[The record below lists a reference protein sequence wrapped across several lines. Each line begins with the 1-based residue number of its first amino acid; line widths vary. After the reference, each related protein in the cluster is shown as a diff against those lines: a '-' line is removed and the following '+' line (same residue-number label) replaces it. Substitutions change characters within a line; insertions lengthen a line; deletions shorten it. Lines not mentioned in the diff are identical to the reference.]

1 MKWYERQ
8 KQLYAQKNEPEQPS
22 QPQEDV
28 YTSSYV
34 EPEVQE
40 PVYEEPNYQEDV
52 QEEELYE
59 QPVDEPVYEDE
70 HFDNNQFDEMMG
82 DNEYYEEPPRFTNPQ
97 VPPMPSYDAT
107 TISKG
112 TVLQGNIETD
122 GDLVIQGHVKGDIIC
137 NANLSIF
144 GVVEGTINCNN
155 AYFDNAILVGDI
167 GCSGN
172 MQLSESTTI
181 DGNVEAYDILNGGRI
196 KGNVTVAE
204 GIHFLATSA
213 IVGDVSAS
221 NIEIE
226 RGAVIQGNVTI
237 RQEIYFEGK

>member
-22 QPQEDV
+22 PSQEDV
-28 YTSSYV
+28 YASAYE
-34 EPEVQE
+34 EPEVQASA
-40 PVYEEPNYQEDV
+40 YEEANI
-52 QEEELYE
+52 QEEIQEERYE
-59 QPVDEPVYEDE
+59 QPVDAYEE
-70 HFDNNQFDEMMG
+70 AFDNNQFDEMMG
-82 DNEYYEEPPRFTNPQ
+82 DSGYYEEPSRFANPQ
-97 VPPMPSYDAT
+97 VPPMQEDVAT

-112 TVLQGNIETD
+112 TILHGNIETD
-122 GDLVIQGHVKGDIIC
+122 GDLIIQGHVKGDIIC

-155 AYFDNAILVGDI
+155 AYFDNAVLVGDI

-181 DGNVEAYDILNGGRI
+181 DGNVEAYEILNGGRI

-213 IVGDVSAS
+213 IVGDVSAG

-226 RGAVIQGNVTI
+226 RGAVLQGNVTI
-237 RQEIYFEGK
+237 RQEVYFEGR

>member
-22 QPQEDV
+22 QPQEDAF
-28 YTSSYV
+28 TSSYV
-34 EPEVQE
+34 EPEAQE
-40 PVYEEPNYQEDV
+40 PVYEEEMLAEDM
-52 QEEELYE
+52 QEEIYE
-59 QPVDEPVYEDE
+59 QPIDESAYEEADFE
-70 HFDNNQFDEMMG
+70 NHQFDEMMG
-82 DNEYYEEPPRFTNPQ
+82 DNEYYEENAHYANTQ
-97 VPPMPSYDAT
+97 VPPIQDYQAT

-112 TVLQGNIETD
+112 TMLQGNIETD

-155 AYFDNAILVGDI
+155 AYFDNAVLVGDI

-181 DGNVEAYDILNGGRI
+181 HGNVEAYEILNGGRI
-196 KGNVTVAE
+196 KGNLTVAE
-204 GIHFLATSA
+204 GVHFLATSA

-226 RGAVIQGNVTI
+226 RGAVLQGNVTI

>member
-22 QPQEDV
+22 SPQEDV
-28 YTSSYV
+28 YTST
-34 EPEVQE
+34 
-40 PVYEEPNYQEDV
+40 YEEPQEQAYEEASFQEDI
-52 QEEELYE
+52 QEEEIYE
-59 QPVDEPVYEDE
+59 QPMDEPAYEE
-70 HFDNNQFDEMMG
+70 SFDNNQFDEMMG
-82 DNEYYEEPPRFTNPQ
+82 DNEYYEEPRFANPQ
-97 VPPMPSYDAT
+97 VPPVQEYDAT

-112 TVLQGNIETD
+112 TVIHGNIETD

-181 DGNVEAYDILNGGRI
+181 DGNVEAYEILNGGRI

-226 RGAVIQGNVTI
+226 RGAILQGNVTI